1 MAQPAG
7 LDQLTRPRLD
17 PKLLQEFVVNYRLH
31 SLTMLD
37 LKPFDSECCTLTHEA
52 GHVPGI
58 IPLLSQRNLNGADDA
73 GIAAVRRI
81 ERFKG
86 TNVLVVGTGGQAD
99 KGRDCREPS
108 GPHSSLR
115 LPPAA
120 LPAIG
125 AGRRGFVRRAT
136 PKQSVG
142 KDLHD

>member
-1 MAQPAG
+1 
-7 LDQLTRPRLD
+7 
-17 PKLLQEFVVNYRLH
+17 
-31 SLTMLD
+31 
-37 LKPFDSECCTLTHEA
+37 
-52 GHVPGI
+52 
-58 IPLLSQRNLNGADDA
+58 
-73 GIAAVRRI
+73 
-81 ERFKG
+81 
-86 TNVLVVGTGGQAD
+86 LVVGTGGQAD